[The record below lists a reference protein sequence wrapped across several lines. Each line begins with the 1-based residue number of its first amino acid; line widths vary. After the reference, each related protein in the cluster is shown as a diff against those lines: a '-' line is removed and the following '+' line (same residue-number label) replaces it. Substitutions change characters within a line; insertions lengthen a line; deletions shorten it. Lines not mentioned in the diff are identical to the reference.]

1 MFKTKKIKAFTLAE
15 ILVAMAI
22 TTIVVGLT
30 FMVLSLFT
38 KNLHSIE
45 DNYSR
50 NTTIDLLEQQL
61 TVDFNRY
68 SEKKYFETREELTLK
83 TPLDSVT
90 YIFSQDFLVRNSDT
104 LYKGGLVKTLFIK
117 GKKINE
123 GTIDA
128 IKIGIEQPRDT
139 LYLFI
144 VSKGDAKTIME
155 TDGN

>member
-1 MFKTKKIKAFTLAE
+1 MLCHFRYAT
-15 ILVAMAI
+15 IL
-22 TTIVVGLT
+22 
-30 FMVLSLFT
+30 
-38 KNLHSIE
+38 
-45 DNYSR
+45 
-50 NTTIDLLEQQL
+50 
-61 TVDFNRY
+61 Y

-144 VSKGDAKTIME
+144 VSQGDAKTIME

>member
-38 KNLHSIE
+38 KNL
-45 DNYSR
+45 
-50 NTTIDLLEQQL
+50 
-61 TVDFNRY
+61 
-68 SEKKYFETREELTLK
+68 REELTLK

-144 VSKGDAKTIME
+144 VSQGDAKTIME